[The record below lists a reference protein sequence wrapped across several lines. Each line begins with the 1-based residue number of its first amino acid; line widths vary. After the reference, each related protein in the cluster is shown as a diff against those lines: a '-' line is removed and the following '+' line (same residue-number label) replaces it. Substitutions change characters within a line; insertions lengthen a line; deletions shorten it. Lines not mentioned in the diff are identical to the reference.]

1 MSKHRRKSKGNSRS
15 IPQPNPRAGRAWII
29 LLVVGI
35 TALLVFG
42 FWKSGQTSPGQ
53 TEPEPARAAATN
65 VPPSAAAQVSPD
77 FQKLRGRWLRP
88 DGGYVIEIRGVDA
101 DGQLDATYSN
111 PRPIH
116 VAKAQA
122 IRDGAQTK
130 VFIEL
135 RDVNYPGSTYTL
147 TYLPEEDQL
156 HGIYYQALE
165 GQRFEVVFVRIN

>member
-1 MSKHRRKSKGNSRS
+1 MSKHRRKNKGNSRS
-15 IPQPNPRAGRAWII
+15 IPQPKPRAGRAW
-29 LLVVGI
+29 LLLPLAAL
-35 TALLVFG
+35 TAVLVFA
-42 FWKSGQTSPGQ
+42 FWKPGQSSPGP
-53 TEPEPARAAATN
+53 TEPEPAGAAATN
-65 VPPSAAAQVSPD
+65 EPPPIVAQVSPD

-101 DGQLDATYSN
+101 AGKLDATYSN

-122 IRDGAQTK
+122 TRDGDQTK

-147 TYLPEEDQL
+147 TYVPENDQL
-156 HGIYYQALE
+156 SGIYYQALQ

>member
-1 MSKHRRKSKGNSRS
+1 MSKHRRKNRGSSRS
-15 IPQPNPRAGRAWII
+15 IPQPKPRAGRAW
-29 LLVVGI
+29 LLLPLVAV
-35 TALLVFG
+35 TAVLVFA
-42 FWKSGQTSPGQ
+42 WKPGQTSPGPA
-53 TEPEPARAAATN
+53 ESEPAGAAETN
-65 VPPSAAAQVSPD
+65 VPPTAAAAQVSPD

-88 DGGYVIEIRGVDA
+88 DGGYIIEIRGVDA

-122 IRDGAQTK
+122 IRDGDQTK

-147 TYLPEEDQL
+147 TYLPENDQL
-156 HGIYYQALE
+156 YGIYYQALQ